1 MIKVCIFDFV
11 SLSSPYDDP
20 VEVNAWPREQFAFNC
35 PDGYLLYKIQV
46 KHTTI
51 NWNWNWT
58 QNFFVGTW

>member
-1 MIKVCIFDFV
+1 MFKVCIFDFV

-51 NWNWNWT
+51 NWNWT